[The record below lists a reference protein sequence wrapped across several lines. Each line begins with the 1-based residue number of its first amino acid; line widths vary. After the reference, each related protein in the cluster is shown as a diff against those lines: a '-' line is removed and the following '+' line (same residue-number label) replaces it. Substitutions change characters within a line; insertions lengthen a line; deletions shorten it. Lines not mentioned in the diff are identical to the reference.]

1 MNTDIVQAGRRR
13 PGRPATD
20 GWPNR
25 GDPVAA
31 RSGDQAA
38 ADRAGVVTALYQA
51 HALGL
56 VRLAHVMLGDA
67 AAAEDVVQEAFCGL
81 YRRWGG
87 LADQGRALQYVRTA
101 VLNGCR
107 SVLRQRRRHGQ
118 AGDWPGL
125 AATMNGGTSSAGSP
139 PYGTSLAGGPSPEA
153 AALDG
158 EEART
163 LLAAVQRLP
172 HRQREA
178 IVLRYYLD
186 MPEAEIAAVM
196 GISPGSVRSAASR
209 ALAAL
214 AQLLE
219 NTR

>member
-1 MNTDIVQAGRRR
+1 MNTEIVQAGRRR
-13 PGRPATD
+13 PGRSATD
-20 GWPNR
+20 AWPSR
-25 GDPVAA
+25 ADPVTAQG
-31 RSGDQAA
+31 GDQAA
-38 ADRAGVVTALYQA
+38 ADRVGVVTALYQA

-87 LADQGRALQYVRTA
+87 LADQDRALQYVRTT

-107 SVLRQRRRHGQ
+107 SSLRQRRRRGQ
-118 AGDWPGL
+118 AADWPGL
-125 AATMNGGTSSAGSP
+125 AVTMN
-139 PYGTSLAGGPSPEA
+139 GGPSPEA
-153 AALDG
+153 AAIDG
-158 EEART
+158 EEARA
-163 LLAAVQRLP
+163 LLTAVQRLP
-172 HRQREA
+172 HRQREV

-186 MPEAEIAAVM
+186 MPEAQIAAVM

-209 ALAAL
+209 ARAAL
-214 AQLLE
+214 ARLLE

>member
-13 PGRPATD
+13 PGRPAAD
-20 GWPNR
+20 AWPSR
-25 GDPVAA
+25 ADPVTAPS
-31 RSGDQAA
+31 RDQAA
-38 ADRAGVVTALYQA
+38 ADRTGVVTALYQA

-87 LADQGRALQYVRTA
+87 LADQSRALQYVRTA

-107 SVLRQRRRHGQ
+107 SMLRQRRRRGQ
-118 AGDWPGL
+118 AGNWPDL
-125 AATMNGGTSSAGSP
+125 TATVNA
-139 PYGTSLAGGPSPEA
+139 GPSPEA

-158 EEART
+158 EEARA
-163 LLAAVQRLP
+163 LLTAVQRLP

-196 GISPGSVRSAASR
+196 GISQGSVRSAASR

-214 AQLLE
+214 GQLLE